1 MPLQLRRGVEA
12 DRTTI
17 VPANGEL
24 IYTTDS
30 KLVYVGDG
38 STVGGVAVTGGS
50 GISFSTIAVAGQ
62 SNVVADSA
70 TDTLTLA
77 AGSGISITTN
87 AGTDTITVSSTGL
100 LNIVEDT
107 TPQLGGD
114 LDVNGHNIVSN
125 NDIFLIANDGSGDI
139 TVESTNFYVGSTASG
154 HDGFLTVVTNTYK
167 SSMAS
172 FVQYHNTAD
181 AVNVAFTR
189 ARGNGTSPQAVQ
201 NNDDLI
207 DLSFIGYDGSALLAG
222 AGMSV
227 TVDGTV
233 STGKIPTKFTF
244 VVHDGITNG
253 TAGLRTRAVLNAAGV
268 WQINQ
273 IGALTGTNISMPTN
287 NSLTVGSVRL
297 NQAGLSTISSNENL
311 VLDAAGTGKVISTS
325 DFEVSG
331 TIGYATGTGGTI
343 TQSTNK
349 TTGVTLNKACGTI
362 TTASGSINS
371 GDEFSFTV
379 TNSFVDDT
387 DVVLV
392 NIKSGGTAGAY
403 LAQCDQVSN
412 GSFRITVTNISNSTL
427 DEILA
432 LNFIIVK
439 SVSA

>member
-1 MPLQLRRGVEA
+1 MALQLRRGIEA
-12 DRTTI
+12 DRVTI
-17 VPANGEL
+17 IPATGEL

-38 STVGGVAVTGGS
+38 STVGGVAVTGGD
-50 GISFSTIAVAGQ
+50 GLSFTTIAVAGQ

-77 AGSGISITTN
+77 AGTGINITTN
-87 AGTDTITVSSTGL
+87 AGTDTITVSTSGL
-100 LNIVEDT
+100 LNVVEDT

-125 NDIFLIANDGSGDI
+125 NDILLIANNGSGDV

-222 AGMSV
+222 AGISV

-233 STGKIPTKFTF
+233 SIGKIPTKFTF
-244 VVHDGITNG
+244 VVHDGITSG
-253 TAGLRTRAVLNAAGV
+253 TAGLRTRAVLNSAGV
-268 WQINQ
+268 WQVNQ
-273 IGALTGTNISMPTN
+273 LGALTGTNITIPTN
-287 NSLTVGSVRL
+287 NSLTVGDVRL
-297 NQAGLSTISSNENL
+297 SQAGLSTVNSNANL
-311 VLDAAGTGKVISTS
+311 VLDANGTGSIVATS
-325 DFEVSG
+325 NFEVNG
-331 TIGYATGTGGTI
+331 TIGYASGTGGTVVQL
-343 TQSTNK
+343 TDK
-349 TTGVTLNKACGTI
+349 TTGVTLNKPCGTI
-362 TTASGSINS
+362 TLASDSVNS
-371 GDEFSFTV
+371 GDERSFTV
-379 TNSFVDDT
+379 TNSFIDDT

-392 NIKSGGTAGAY
+392 SIKSGGTAGAY
-403 LAQCDQVSN
+403 LAQCDQVNN
-412 GSFRITVTNISNSTL
+412 GSFRITITNISNSTL
-427 DEILA
+427 NENLQ